1 MCLAI
6 SATTA
11 PHRETSTTEH
21 HQRTPRR
28 ARSRL
33 FHHRQIVIE
42 RVCNAREANK
52 KKNYRLFSVDFS
64 LSKNEWKHET
74 RFFSCYKCTRR
85 SVSLS
90 CASALVLDLLNEW
103 VLTNASFVS
112 CPCVCMLRI
121 LEFKSIAINGNKLKI
136 GRWNLTSRFCRE
148 RSVWK
153 WNVLF

>member
-1 MCLAI
+1 MSGYI
-6 SATTA
+6 RHHRTA
-11 PHRETSTTEH
+11 PWDFDNRASSADTATRAEPSFPSSSNRHRTSL
-21 HQRTPRR
+21 QC
-28 ARSRL
+28 ARGK
-33 FHHRQIVIE
+33 QE
-42 RVCNAREANK
+42 